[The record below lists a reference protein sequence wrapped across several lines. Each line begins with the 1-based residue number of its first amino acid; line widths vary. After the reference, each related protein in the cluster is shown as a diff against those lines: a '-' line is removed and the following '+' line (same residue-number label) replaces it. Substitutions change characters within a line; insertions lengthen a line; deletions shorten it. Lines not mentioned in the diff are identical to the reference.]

1 MFLPSVTLFIRKPI
15 FRVLIQWKMRTF
27 ATVIPSY
34 SFFVCWSKAFVYE
47 SNLTLQ
53 HCVSILASKSFI
65 ILKSFVTRSET
76 SVITFF
82 LKKGNSL
89 WRRNQSNAKKLLLFW
104 KIECKESYKN
114 KIMNFNAFLIE
125 KHNFMFRYFIYE
137 ILVISI
143 FTFYFF
149 SGLCSQI
156 TNISNCSK

>member
-1 MFLPSVTLFIRKPI
+1 
-15 FRVLIQWKMRTF
+15 MRTF

-34 SFFVCWSKAFVYE
+34 SFFVCCSKAFVYE

-82 LKKGNSL
+82 FQERKFSLKTESI
-89 WRRNQSNAKKLLLFW
+89 QCKKTFTFL
-104 KIECKESYKN
+104 KNKMQKSYKN
-114 KIMNFNAFLIE
+114 KIINFNAYLIE